1 MENGFM
7 NGMQVVFSFDENK
20 IKTRGLKKEDIYYNI
35 TKNYLNIGLHC
46 VSSSDILAFED
57 DSTKDN
63 YGKIW
68 AILVSLIECDWFT
81 ETVSRCE
88 FIENGKSE
96 DIYVQL
102 PKLKRRLAGEIIND
116 KRRKKKSRPESGKL
130 KVRLS
135 FDEEEIKRC
144 GMDYKKVCDS
154 LKRRFYAA
162 GIKCVSDDKI
172 FEFIDSGNKNDWGNM
187 WWIILDLLDSEW
199 FVKCATSCV
208 FIENGM
214 EEDVL
219 SQLPWLQEIMME

>member
-1 MENGFM
+1 MRGYVIPHFRMIEVCEVRKEKGFM
-7 NGMQVVFSFDENK
+7 NRMRVVFSFDKNK
-20 IKTRGLKKEDIYYNI
+20 IKTRGLKKEDIYYTI

-68 AILVSLIECDWFT
+68 AILVSLIECDRFT

-144 GMDYKKVCDS
+144 GMDY
-154 LKRRFYAA
+154 
-162 GIKCVSDDKI
+162 
-172 FEFIDSGNKNDWGNM
+172 
-187 WWIILDLLDSEW
+187 
-199 FVKCATSCV
+199 
-208 FIENGM
+208 
-214 EEDVL
+214 
-219 SQLPWLQEIMME
+219 